1 MMDKRTEFSADRPAQ
16 PETTDL
22 YVGMRVA
29 MRRRILGISADELAT
44 AAGLTV
50 EQLLAYEAG
59 YERVSAA
66 RLYKFSQ
73 YLNVPVSWFFDGMGP
88 EAEAMFGGREASN
101 ESAVASIRNKDGFE
115 LLRFYY
121 HSINDPAL
129 KRALVAAARSLAEE
143 DEASRAG

>member
-1 MMDKRTEFSADRPAQ
+1 MTDKNTEFAADRPAR

-29 MRRRILGISADELAT
+29 MRRRILGITVEELAT
-44 AAGLTV
+44 AAGLDV

-88 EAEAMFGGREASN
+88 EAEAMFGGREASH

-121 HSINDPAL
+121 HSITDPAR
-129 KRALVAAARSLAEE
+129 KRALVAAARALAEG
-143 DEASRAG
+143 DEGSQDL